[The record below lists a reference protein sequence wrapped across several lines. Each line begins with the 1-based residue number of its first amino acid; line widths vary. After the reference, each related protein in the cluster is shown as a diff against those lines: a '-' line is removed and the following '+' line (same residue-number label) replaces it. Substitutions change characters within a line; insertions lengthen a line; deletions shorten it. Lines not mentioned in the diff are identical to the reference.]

1 MTPETA
7 ERAASALLAAR
18 RNRTPLPALPQ
29 DLLPADLDE
38 GYEIQK
44 AFVAQTDGE
53 VVGYKIGATS
63 QMAQSFLGAKGPFF
77 GRIFNTRL
85 HESPV
90 RLPAD
95 RFIFR
100 LIEPEFAFG
109 LGADL
114 PPRREGYDRASVE
127 SAIALVRPSIEVVTC
142 ALENW
147 HFQGVPSLVADNGVN
162 GELVLGAPEEN
173 WRRLNLAAH
182 AVELTVNGEPAG
194 DGVGANALGHPVE
207 ALLWLANELSAR
219 GIGLNKGEV
228 VTTGVVTPFVLLEA
242 GDEAV
247 ASYGVLG
254 EVAVSFE
261 A

>member
-1 MTPETA
+1 MTPEA
-7 ERAASALLAAR
+7 AARAASALLAGR
-18 RNRTPLPALPQ
+18 RSGSPLPALPA
-29 DLLPADLDE
+29 DCLPVSLDE
-38 GYEIQK
+38 GYEIQN
-44 AFVAQTDGE
+44 AFVAQTGGE

-63 QMAQSFLGAKGPFF
+63 QKAQSFLGAATPFF
-77 GRIFNTRL
+77 GRVFDIGL
-85 HESPV
+85 YESPA

-109 LGADL
+109 LGEDL
-114 PPRREGYDRASVE
+114 PPRPDGYDRAGVE
-127 SAIALVRPSIEVVTC
+127 SAIALVRPAIEIVTC

-162 GELVLGAPEEN
+162 GALVLGPPDED
-173 WRRLNLAAH
+173 WRRLDLAAH
-182 AVELTVNGEPAG
+182 AVELTVNGAPAG

-207 ALLWLANELSAR
+207 ALLWLANQLSDR
-219 GIGLNKGEV
+219 GIGLKKGEV

-247 ASYGVLG
+247 ASYGILG
-254 EVAVSFE
+254 EVAVGFD